1 MTLRCWLTTAATNY
15 RQRILRLRLTG
26 HAIAIYALAIS
37 GADKDLQRMTS
48 SVTLPLWLVLLLL
61 VLSCWLLASRLL
73 MPSMRWLMRRR
84 VNKVINRLNQRLH
97 ISIRPFQ
104 LTKRDALIDRLAYD
118 PKVLEAVAEHATEK
132 QLPREVIQQQVL
144 KYAREI
150 VPAFNA
156 YVYYR
161 VGYAIAR
168 RFARMLYSVRV
179 KFHDDNKLAGID
191 SNATVVFVMNH
202 RSNMDYVLV
211 GFLAA
216 KKTALSYAVGEW
228 ARIWPLQQLIRS
240 MGAYFVRRNSKDPLY
255 RRVLERYV
263 GMATE
268 QGVCQAVFPEG
279 GLSRD
284 GKLQAPKL
292 GILDYMLRGFGPRSD
307 RDIVFVPVGINY
319 DRVLED
325 RTLLRTLDPSA
336 QRRSGWFAL
345 RTTLKFV
352 AQSIWLM
359 LRSRWQRFGYASVV
373 FGSPLSVRQYCQQ
386 KELILARLDKDSR
399 MAAVADLSQQLMARI
414 DDVVPALPVPLV
426 SHVLLQ
432 AEGNWLSALT
442 VKARCQQLLAQAAH
456 LHLPVIIPPAIQESQ
471 FDAAL
476 HMLQIRHLIDERDG
490 SYRAT
495 ASEQT
500 VLRYYANT
508 LPQRLLQADDSSA
521 SQAMMVDEMTK
532 SSEKIAV

>member
-1 MTLRCWLTTAATNY
+1 
-15 RQRILRLRLTG
+15 
-26 HAIAIYALAIS
+26 
-37 GADKDLQRMTS
+37 MTS
-48 SVTLPLWLVLLLL
+48 TVTLPLWLALLLL
-61 VLSCWLLASRLL
+61 ALSCWMLASRLL

-118 PKVLEAVAEHATEK
+118 PKVLEAIAEHASEK
-132 QLPREVIQQQVL
+132 QLPRELVQQRVL

-161 VGYAIAR
+161 VGYAVAR

-191 SNATVVFVMNH
+191 SSATVVFVMNH

-284 GKLQAPKL
+284 GKLQPPRL
-292 GILDYMLRGFGPRSD
+292 GILDYMLRGFGPRSE

-325 RTLLRTLDPSA
+325 RTLLRTLDPDA
-336 QRRSGWFAL
+336 KRRSGWFAL

-352 AQSIWLM
+352 GQSIWLM

-373 FGSPLSVRQYCQQ
+373 FGSPISVRQYCQERQ
-386 KELILARLDKDSR
+386 LILAKLDKDAR
-399 MAAVADLSQQLMARI
+399 MAAVADLSQQLMTSI
-414 DDVVPALPVPLV
+414 DAVVPILPVPLV
-426 SHVLLQ
+426 CSVLLQ

-442 VKARCQQLLAQAAH
+442 IKARCQQIFARAAA
-456 LHLPVIIPPAIQESQ
+456 LHLPVVVPPSIQEAQ

-476 HMLQIRHLIDERDG
+476 HMLQVRHLLEERDG
-490 SYRAT
+490 AYRAN
-495 ASEQT
+495 SHELN

-508 LPQRLLQADDSSA
+508 LPQRLHEAVSLEVAVAEQ
-521 SQAMMVDEMTK
+521 
-532 SSEKIAV
+532 SEKKLAD

>member
-1 MTLRCWLTTAATNY
+1 MTETVA
-15 RQRILRLRLTG
+15 
-26 HAIAIYALAIS
+26 
-37 GADKDLQRMTS
+37 
-48 SVTLPLWLVLLLL
+48 VPLWLLLLL
-61 VLSCWLLASRLL
+61 LLLSAWMLTSRLL

-84 VNKVINRLNQRLH
+84 VNKVIDRLNLRLH

-104 LTKRDALIDRLAYD
+104 LTKREALIDRLAYD
-118 PKVLEAVAEHATEK
+118 TKVLEAIGEYAVEHH
-132 QLPREVIQQQVL
+132 LPRELVQQRVL

-161 VGYAIAR
+161 VGYAVAR

-179 KFHDDNKLAGID
+179 KFHDDNKLAGLD

-284 GKLQAPKL
+284 GRLQVPKL
-292 GILDYMLRGFGPRSD
+292 GILDYMLRGFGPRAE

-325 RTLLRTLDPSA
+325 RTLLRALDPTA
-336 QRRSGWFAL
+336 ARRSGWFAL

-352 AQSIWLM
+352 AQSLWLG

-373 FGSPLSVRQYCQQ
+373 FGKPLSVRAYCQ
-386 KELILARLDKDSR
+386 ERDLILAKMDKESR
-399 MAAVADLSQQLMARI
+399 MVAVAELSQQLMASI
-414 DDVVPALPVPLV
+414 DEVVPALPVPLV
-426 SHVLLQ
+426 CKILLE
-432 AEGNWLSALT
+432 ADNTWLSALT
-442 VKARCQQLLAQAAH
+442 IKAQCQHLLAKAAH
-456 LHLPVIIPPAIQESQ
+456 AHLPVVIPPSAQEAQ

-476 HMLQIRHLIDERDG
+476 HMLAIRHLAETHDG
-490 SYRAT
+490 FYRA
-495 ASEQT
+495 AANEAAI
-500 VLRYYANT
+500 LRYYANS
-508 LPQRLLQADDSSA
+508 LPRALQ
-521 SQAMMVDEMTK
+521 
-532 SSEKIAV
+532 SEI

>member
-1 MTLRCWLTTAATNY
+1 
-15 RQRILRLRLTG
+15 
-26 HAIAIYALAIS
+26 
-37 GADKDLQRMTS
+37 MTS
-48 SVTLPLWLVLLLL
+48 TVTLPLWQVLLLL
-61 VLSCWLLASRLL
+61 FLSGWLLISRLL

-104 LTKRDALIDRLAYD
+104 LTKREALIDRLAYD
-118 PKVLEAVAEHATEK
+118 PKVLEAIAEHAAEK
-132 QLPREVIQQQVL
+132 QLPRELVQQQVL

-179 KFHDDNKLAGID
+179 KFHDDNKLAGLD

-325 RTLLRTLDPSA
+325 RTLLRTLDPTASK
-336 QRRSGWFAL
+336 RSGWFAL

-352 AQSIWLM
+352 AQSAWLM

-373 FGSPLSVRQYCQQ
+373 FGSPLSVRQHCLDR
-386 KELILARLDKDSR
+386 ELVLARLDKDSR
-399 MAAVADLSQQLMARI
+399 MAAVAELSQQLMTRI

-426 SHVLLQ
+426 SHVLLGSD
-432 AEGNWLSALT
+432 GNWLSALT
-442 VKARCQQLLAQAAH
+442 IKARCQQMLAQAAR
-456 LHLPVIIPPAIQESQ
+456 LHLPVIIPSALQESQ

-476 HMLQIRHLIDERDG
+476 RMLHLRHLIDERDG
-490 SYRAT
+490 CYRT
-495 ASEQT
+495 VEQEKI

-508 LPQRLLQADDSSA
+508 LPQRLLQI
-521 SQAMMVDEMTK
+521 
-532 SSEKIAV
+532 EKDLPTALLLQDTAVTNSDTVSV

>member
-1 MTLRCWLTTAATNY
+1 MSTT
-15 RQRILRLRLTG
+15 
-26 HAIAIYALAIS
+26 
-37 GADKDLQRMTS
+37 
-48 SVTLPLWLVLLLL
+48 VTLPLWLVLLLL
-61 VLSCWLLASRLL
+61 VLSSWLLASRLL

-84 VNKVINRLNQRLH
+84 VNKVIHRLNQRLH

-104 LTKRDALIDRLAYD
+104 LTKREALIDRLAYD

-132 QLPREVIQQQVL
+132 QLPRELVQQRVL

-179 KFHDDNKLAGID
+179 KFHDGNKLAGID
-191 SNATVVFVMNH
+191 SSATVVFVINH

-216 KKTALSYAVGEW
+216 KSTALSYAVGEW

-284 GKLQAPKL
+284 GKLQPPRL
-292 GILDYMLRGFGPRSD
+292 GILDYMLRGFGPRSE

-325 RTLLRTLDPSA
+325 RTLLRTLDPTA
-336 QRRSGWFAL
+336 KRRSGLYALHTTVKFAG
-345 RTTLKFV
+345 
-352 AQSIWLM
+352 QSMWLM

-373 FGSPLSVRQYCQQ
+373 FGAPLSMRSWCTERQ
-386 KELILARLDKDSR
+386 LNLARLDKEAR
-399 MAAVADLSQQLMARI
+399 MAAVSELSLQLMTRI
-414 DDVVPALPVPLV
+414 DEVVPLLPVPLV
-426 SHVLLQ
+426 CSVLLQ
-432 AEGNWLSALT
+432 ADGVWLSALT
-442 VKARCQQLLAQAAH
+442 IKARCQQLLSLAGQ
-456 LHLPVIIPPAIQESQ
+456 LHLPVVIPSALQESQ

-476 HMLQIRHLIDERDG
+476 HMLQIRHLVEAFDG
-490 SYRAT
+490 SYRAN
-495 ASEQT
+495 ASELK
-500 VLRYYANT
+500 VLNYYANT
-508 LPQRLLQADDSSA
+508 LPQRLLMATDCRVEVTAPDAELAPALTA
-521 SQAMMVDEMTK
+521 S
-532 SSEKIAV
+532 

>member
-1 MTLRCWLTTAATNY
+1 
-15 RQRILRLRLTG
+15 
-26 HAIAIYALAIS
+26 
-37 GADKDLQRMTS
+37 MTS
-48 SVTLPLWLVLLLL
+48 TVTLPLWLVLLLL
-61 VLSCWLLASRLL
+61 LLSGWLLASRLL

-104 LTKRDALIDRLAYD
+104 LTKREALIDRLAYD
-118 PKVLEAVAEHATEK
+118 PKVLEAVAEHAAEK
-132 QLPREVIQQQVL
+132 QLPRELVQQRVL

-168 RFARMLYSVRV
+168 RFARMLYAVRV
-179 KFHDDNKLAGID
+179 KFHDDEKLAGID

-263 GMATE
+263 AMATE

-284 GKLQAPKL
+284 GRLQAPKL
-292 GILDYMLRGFGPRSD
+292 GILDYMLRGFGPRSE

-325 RTLLRTLDPSA
+325 RSLLRTLDPEA
-336 QRRSGWFAL
+336 KRRSGWFAV

-352 AQSIWLM
+352 TQSLWLM

-373 FGSPLSVRQYCQQ
+373 FGSPLSMRSWCAERQ
-386 KELILARLDKDSR
+386 LILPKLDKDSR
-399 MAAVADLSQQLMARI
+399 MAAVSELSQQLMSRI
-414 DDVVPALPVPLV
+414 DQVVPLLPIPLV
-426 SHVLLQ
+426 CAVLLQ
-432 AEGNWLSALT
+432 AEGVWLSALT
-442 VKARCQQLLAQAAH
+442 IKARCQQLLAHAAERG
-456 LHLPVIIPPAIQESQ
+456 LPVVIPPALQESQ
-471 FDAAL
+471 FEAAL
-476 HMLQIRHLIDERDG
+476 HMLQIRHLLEERDG
-490 SYRAT
+490 NYRAVI
-495 ASEQT
+495 SEHHL
-500 VLRYYANT
+500 LRYYANT
-508 LPQRLLQADDSSA
+508 LPTALQELMPIKPGHGEPVINVTTDQQVIA
-521 SQAMMVDEMTK
+521 SPPL
-532 SSEKIAV
+532 SG